1 MQVLIMFYS
10 RTGNTKKFA
19 LEIAKGVEKVEDVK
33 VVIKTC
39 EEVQKGDFVAAD
51 GVIVGSPVYFGT
63 MAAEVKKVL
72 DDFIGTRRKM
82 EDKVGAAFAT
92 SAHHTGGKETT
103 ILSILEGLLIYGT
116 IVVGDPLSSGGH
128 YGAAFA
134 GEMTHKSQKEARSL
148 GERVAKLV
156 KKLNCN

>member
-1 MQVLIMFYS
+1 MQVLIIYYS

-19 LEIAKGVEKVEDVK
+19 HEVAKGVEKVEDVK
-33 VVIKTC
+33 VVIKTT
-39 EEVQKGDFVAAD
+39 EEVQKDDFIEAD

-82 EDKVGAAFAT
+82 EDKIGAAFAT

-103 ILSILEGLLIYGT
+103 ILSILEGLLIYGM
-116 IVVGDPLSSGGH
+116 IIVGDPLSSGGH

-134 GEMTHKSQKEARSL
+134 GEMTKKSQKEAHDL
-148 GERVAKLV
+148 GARVARLV
-156 KKLNCN
+156 KKLN

>member
-1 MQVLIMFYS
+1 MQVLIIYYS

-19 LEIAKGVEKVEDVK
+19 YEIAKGVESIKDVK
-33 VVIKTC
+33 VVVKTC
-39 EEVQKGDFVAAD
+39 EEVQKEDFIKSE

-103 ILSILEGLLIYGT
+103 ILSILEGLLIYGM

-134 GEMTHKSQKEARSL
+134 GEMTDKSQKEAQAL
-148 GERVAKLV
+148 GARVASLV
-156 KKLNCN
+156 KKLN

>member
-1 MQVLIMFYS
+1 MQVLIMYYS
-10 RTGNTKKFA
+10 RSGNTKKLA
-19 LEIAKGVEKVEDVK
+19 MEIAKGVDKVENVK
-33 VVIKTC
+33 CTVKSC
-39 EEVQKGDFVAAD
+39 EEVTKKDFIESD
-51 GVIVGSPVYFGT
+51 GLIVGSPVYFGT

-72 DDFIGTRRKM
+72 DDFIGIRKRM

-103 ILSILEGLLIYGT
+103 ILSILAGLIIYGM

-134 GEMTHKSQKEARSL
+134 GEMTEKSSQEAQAL
-148 GERVAKLV
+148 GERVARLV
-156 KKLNCN
+156 KKLN